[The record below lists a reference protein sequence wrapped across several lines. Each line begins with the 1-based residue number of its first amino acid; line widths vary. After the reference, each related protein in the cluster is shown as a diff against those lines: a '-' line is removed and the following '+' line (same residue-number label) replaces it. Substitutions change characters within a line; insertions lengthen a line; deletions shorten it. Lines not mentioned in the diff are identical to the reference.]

1 MQTVDKA
8 VELLGYFSQR
18 QPEWGLSDLA
28 RATGFDKASTR
39 RLLLALIKHAYIEQD
54 STSKA
59 YRLGPGVIRL
69 ARIRESST
77 PLDAIIQPLLE
88 NLVAETGET
97 AHFALLSGNTMS
109 TVGIADSPKSN
120 RINFV
125 LGEEAPLHVTASGI
139 VTLAFAGEE
148 VAEQFINAGL
158 DRFTKHTVTNAKRFR
173 ALLSSVRKLGYF
185 INKEMYEEGVCS
197 VAAPVF
203 ASGSP
208 AIGAIAVA
216 APTSRFDKKRQQTIR
231 TAMVK
236 AAERASAGLGAD
248 GEKTH

>member
-54 STSKA
+54 TSKA

-109 TVGIADSPKSN
+109 TVGIADSPRSN

-203 ASGSP
+203 ASGTP

>member
-1 MQTVDKA
+1 MV
-8 VELLGYFSQR
+8 
-18 QPEWGLSDLA
+18 
-28 RATGFDKASTR
+28 
-39 RLLLALIKHAYIEQD
+39 
-54 STSKA
+54 
-59 YRLGPGVIRL
+59 
-69 ARIRESST
+69 
-77 PLDAIIQPLLE
+77 
-88 NLVAETGET
+88 
-97 AHFALLSGNTMS
+97 
-109 TVGIADSPKSN
+109 IADSQKSN

-139 VTLAFAGEE
+139 VTLAFAGGE

-203 ASGSP
+203 ASGIP